1 MKEVVTTCNYNNNLT
16 ETQKEPESS
25 DSELNEKK
33 QAFAH
38 KLRITERNLFPNLS
52 SASAPNLSPTS
63 LPENKPLFSSPRRA
77 SNPTRPGIF
86 SERTSKMNAQLATP
100 SACNSDPPH
109 RRQMT
114 KVDSWN
120 AHYWALTSMWANQ
133 TGSVTVRRPSATQI
147 EPKTLANGFVEMK
160 EQRANAR
167 LKSSPDSD
175 GYNSSTCS
183 SESAETVR
191 QKKTAQRVGK
201 RHRRR
206 KSLDLLSSSFTRSM
220 EDGNSSSSDELDS
233 ATAAHGSTAVGTF
246 LRSHVTQSDVRDLRP
261 RQRTRHKR
269 MHKEKYHVAAYE
281 RCLVNAVVSK
291 NIQPLREKHFQEVC
305 APSVQE
311 FVKVEEKQHAYVYGN
326 TEYAEIYLKEP
337 QNCSEQLTEEEDGRY
352 ATYEECLQEFKKSED
367 DKYHQQA
374 LSTVEPQEDR
384 ATVLDQYVEIMETLA
399 DDHLSDEEIVWND
412 AGTLQEEQTE
422 IQQSIQNMTNI
433 GKDIEKTCKE
443 IMQSVSGIFQIA
455 EQIKNTSPRSASNA
469 PSSTLDHLS
478 SASDETSKRME
489 SISSV
494 DTEMLRLLKLG
505 EELQSSG
512 CQSRSRVSGERSPT
526 AHSLL
531 SSESL
536 GIQNASLSCN
546 SDCGQ
551 VFEKCFSLERP
562 RWKWISPLGQK
573 CRHRPESGASDQF
586 LEEKLAV
593 LAAQRPCLKG
603 LSLLKPVWCQPERP
617 RRTSLEEATKK
628 VDEMLRQAKL
638 RQKTTTFLNSN
649 FHVKESE
656 ERKQFDLSSAANCS
670 LVGQANAIINA
681 FKKNSTIDTETSV
694 VSSLSKDKMD
704 YTRRWLEGDLK
715 SFSSVK
721 SNLPPLDAKYSND
734 ADLQSVGSASAEVAA
749 ITDWKSSCK
758 EAQLQNELV
767 VWHRRKD
774 SKENSTVDVFDNTIT
789 ANPSY
794 SCGKGGKAEFQFSP
808 VKPISSSSSS
818 ESSFS
823 NNDYHSTKSP
833 KEYCFKTKNA
843 ADDFSAQS
851 LPLGFCTPSC
861 LPKRKGSAITTTPA
875 STTPTVDVVIVAP
888 WAKQLYIASESS
900 SSRDSKPNKKQ
911 FKPAEQSKQKMN
923 AIYDLVD
930 ELELNTE
937 PSDPIRLHFPVNTSS
952 EKLGN
957 CSMANGEIALQSRRR
972 EKRTFKPFRRTSQ
985 GNFFH
990 THRDRLEIS
999 GQVNS
1004 ANNLVHSVNGEPTLL
1019 NRMRV
1024 HDGKLPLSSF
1034 LRPWKAAAAC
1044 SSTNQQAST
1053 AEIKDYD
1060 NLQVKRKE
1068 SDKKLCPTRS
1078 EGHLTNSKLTN
1089 NLGSTTVRGAEG
1101 ELWVKLLPKRS
1112 HLSSVT
1118 SNESRSIQSSV
1129 SLNSASSR
1137 HTPVAELLPSPKSQP
1152 LSSRSYRYLGSSAS
1166 EAGGMVK
1173 LYDSSRFSKP
1183 VANAA
1188 NSMPRH
1194 LIRTLLSKLK
1204 NSGNSSGRD
1213 LRTSNDSFRDVVSHS
1228 LVNVTNEAENHWYGM
1243 QEQHL
1248 SNTEFVEK
1256 KMIKIQLDNLLPWQQ
1271 YSYSYPSSRA
1281 TKSLSK
1287 TNQFK
1292 AAFSQ
1297 FWKKR
1302 QLN

>member
-1 MKEVVTTCNYNNNLT
+1 MKEVVTTCNYNNSLT

-25 DSELNEKK
+25 DSELKEKK
-33 QAFAH
+33 QGFAC
-38 KLRITERNLFPNLS
+38 KLKTAERNSLPNLS

-77 SNPTRPGIF
+77 SNPSRPSIF
-86 SERTSKMNAQLATP
+86 SERTSKMNGNLATP

-109 RRQMT
+109 RRQMR
-114 KVDSWN
+114 KDDSWN

-147 EPKTLANGFVEMK
+147 ESKTLANGFVET
-160 EQRANAR
+160 EQRAENAH

-183 SESAETVR
+183 SESAGTVR
-191 QKKTAQRVGK
+191 QKKTAQRAGK

-220 EDGNSSSSDELDS
+220 EEGNSSSSDEFDS
-233 ATAAHGSTAVGTF
+233 
-246 LRSHVTQSDVRDLRP
+246 DLRP

-281 RCLVNAVVSK
+281 RLVNAVVRK
-291 NIQPLREKHFQEVC
+291 NIQPLREKYFQEVC

-326 TEYAEIYLKEP
+326 TEYAEIYLKETP
-337 QNCSEQLTEEEDGRY
+337 NCSEQLTEEEDGRY

-374 LSTVEPQEDR
+374 LSTVEPQEER

-399 DDHLSDEEIVWND
+399 DDHLSDEEIVWNN
-412 AGTLQEEQTE
+412 AGTTLQEEQAE
-422 IQQSIQNMTNI
+422 IQQSIQSMTDI

-573 CRHRPESGASDQF
+573 CRRRPESGASDQF

-593 LAAQRPCLKG
+593 LAAQRPCLNG

-649 FHVKESE
+649 FHVKETE

-681 FKKNSTIDTETSV
+681 FKKNSTIDTEPSV

-721 SNLPPLDAKYSND
+721 SNLPLLDAKYSND

-758 EAQLQNELV
+758 EAQLPNELV
-767 VWHRRKD
+767 VWHRRED
-774 SKENSTVDVFDNTIT
+774 SKENSTVDIFDNRLT
-789 ANPSY
+789 AENPPY

-808 VKPISSSSSS
+808 VKPISSTSSS

-833 KEYCFKTKNA
+833 REYCFKTKNA
-843 ADDFSAQS
+843 LDDFSAQS

-911 FKPAEQSKQKMN
+911 LKPAEQSKQKMH

-937 PSDPIRLHFPVNTSS
+937 PSDPIRLHFPVNTSN

-957 CSMANGEIALQSRRR
+957 CSMTNGEVPLQSRRR

-999 GQVNS
+999 GQANS
-1004 ANNLVHSVNGEPTLL
+1004 ANNLVHSVSGGEQNLL

-1034 LRPWKAAAAC
+1034 LRPWKAAC

-1053 AEIKDYD
+1053 TEIKDYD

-1068 SDKKLCPTRS
+1068 SDKRLCSTRS

-1089 NLGSTTVRGAEG
+1089 NLEPTTVRGTEG

-1112 HLSSVT
+1112 HLSNVA
-1118 SNESRSIQSSV
+1118 SNESRSMQSSV

-1173 LYDSSRFSKP
+1173 LYDSRFGKP

-1213 LRTSNDSFRDVVSHS
+1213 LRTPDDSFRDVVSHS
-1228 LVNVTNEAENHWYGM
+1228 LVNVTNEAANHWYGM

-1248 SNTEFVEK
+1248 SGTEFVEK
-1256 KMIKIQLDNLLPWQQ
+1256 KMLKIQLDNLLPWQQ
-1271 YSYSYPSSRA
+1271 YSYSYPSSRG
-1281 TKSLSK
+1281 KQQPNLCPRQISSK
-1287 TNQFK
+1287 QLFHSFGKNDSSIKVTN
-1292 AAFSQ
+1292 
-1297 FWKKR
+1297 
-1302 QLN
+1302 

>member
-1 MKEVVTTCNYNNNLT
+1 LKMKEVVTTCNYNNNLT

-33 QAFAH
+33 QAFAY
-38 KLRITERNLFPNLS
+38 KLRTTERNSFPNLS

-77 SNPTRPGIF
+77 SNPSRPGIF
-86 SERTSKMNAQLATP
+86 SERTSRMNAQLATP

-147 EPKTLANGFVEMK
+147 EPKTLANGFVET

-183 SESAETVR
+183 SESAETIR
-191 QKKTAQRVGK
+191 QKKTAQRAGK

-220 EDGNSSSSDELDS
+220 EEGNSSSSDEFDS
-233 ATAAHGSTAVGTF
+233 
-246 LRSHVTQSDVRDLRP
+246 DLRP

-281 RCLVNAVVSK
+281 RLFNAVVSK
-291 NIQPLREKHFQEVC
+291 NIQSQREKHFQEVC

-352 ATYEECLQEFKKSED
+352 ATYEECLQEFQESED

-384 ATVLDQYVEIMETLA
+384 ATVLDQYVEIMETLV

-412 AGTLQEEQTE
+412 AGMLQEEQTE
-422 IQQSIQNMTNI
+422 IQQSIQSMTDI

-573 CRHRPESGASDQF
+573 CRRRPESRASDQF

-593 LAAQRPCLKG
+593 LAAQRPCLNG

-649 FHVKESE
+649 FHVKETD

-681 FKKNSTIDTETSV
+681 FKKNSTIDTETSVV

-734 ADLQSVGSASAEVAA
+734 TDLQRE
-749 ITDWKSSCK
+749 
-758 EAQLQNELV
+758 
-767 VWHRRKD
+767 D
-774 SKENSTVDVFDNTIT
+774 SKENSTVDVFDNTLT
-789 ANPSY
+789 VNPSY

-843 ADDFSAQS
+843 PDDFSAQS

-911 FKPAEQSKQKMN
+911 LKPAEQSKQKMN

-930 ELELNTE
+930 ELELNIE
-937 PSDPIRLHFPVNTSS
+937 PSDPIRLHFPVNTSN

-957 CSMANGEIALQSRRR
+957 CSMTNSEVALQSRRR

-1004 ANNLVHSVNGEPTLL
+1004 ANNLVHPVSGEPNLL

-1024 HDGKLPLSSF
+1024 HDGKMPLSSF
-1034 LRPWKAAAAC
+1034 LRPWKAAC
-1044 SSTNQQAST
+1044 SSTSQQASNM
-1053 AEIKDYD
+1053 EIKDYD

-1078 EGHLTNSKLTN
+1078 EGHLTNNKLTN
-1089 NLGSTTVRGAEG
+1089 NLESTTVRGTEG

-1112 HLSSVT
+1112 HFSSVA
-1118 SNESRSIQSSV
+1118 SNESRSMQSSV

-1183 VANAA
+1183 VTNAA

-1213 LRTSNDSFRDVVSHS
+1213 LRTSDDSFRDVVSHS

-1256 KMIKIQLDNLLPWQQ
+1256 KMIKIQIDNLLPWQQ